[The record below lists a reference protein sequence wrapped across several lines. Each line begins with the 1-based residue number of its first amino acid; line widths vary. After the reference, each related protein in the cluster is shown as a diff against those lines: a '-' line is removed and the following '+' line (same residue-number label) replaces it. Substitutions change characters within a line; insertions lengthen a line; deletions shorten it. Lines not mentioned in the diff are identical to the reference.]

1 MKKLLLTIFAVG
13 TFAMSTNAQSVM
25 ITSSLTKTPSSS
37 ALVQYNNLFG
47 QWNMPDKD
55 DPFPFAVIRVDLTGN
70 ANSVRAAKLKLGFD
84 VGSLQ
89 RIESDVR
96 TEPNKIIIL
105 VPREVRNISLTCG
118 DGCEKQVLYS
128 GRLESNAVY
137 TCKVEYTPAENE
149 GQKANQVA
157 TDKKSNIVVMNIV
170 DKTQQIPEAFQQIIL
185 SNFSKRILETS
196 SYEMNDVSR
205 VSNMINENEYKATG
219 NLSPDQLSAINKSG
233 VDYLLL
239 TEINFANA
247 KKQIDNKNLEKFV
260 DFFNADDYIVN
271 VKVLNTKTNVMEK
284 SDYFIS
290 KNNRTPMQNKSL
302 ELAGRL
308 FQQQT
313 QDVVSEEEPIE
324 EPIEEVQEA
333 EALKIV
339 RYSKSDRKLYDIPEY
354 KYGETAMDREAMAAF
369 LKRNCPD
376 AYKKM
381 AKSKGV
387 IAGGWS
393 CFAVGL
399 AALAGGMTMEMLY
412 INNRFNDWE
421 DHSDE
426 GYYSKEYNDKI
437 YVYTIADKTY
447 RVDYPSGY
455 KAGSESIGGYPFKN
469 KYTTFHTAGVA
480 MVCAG
485 AALSTVV
492 SIPLLTAGYGM
503 RNNAYKKFNKK
514 CATSTPLTLNLQASG
529 NGLGLALNF

>member
-1 MKKLLLTIFAVG
+1 MRSKENDPIVNKTNKTMKKLFFTILVFG
-13 TFAMSTNAQSVM
+13 TYVMSTNAQSVM
-25 ITSSLTKTPSSS
+25 ITSSLTKTPGSS
-37 ALVQYNNLFG
+37 AIVQYNNLFG

-96 TEPNKIIIL
+96 TEPNKILIL
-105 VPREVRNISLTCG
+105 VPKEIRNIYLTCG

-149 GQKANQVA
+149 GQQTNQVA
-157 TDKKSNIVVMNIV
+157 TNKKSNIVVMNIV

-196 SYEMNDVSR
+196 SYDMNDASR
-205 VSNMINENEYKATG
+205 VSNLINENEYRETG
-219 NLSPDQLSAINKSG
+219 NLSLEQISAISKSG

-239 TEINFANA
+239 TEINLANA
-247 KKQIDNKNLEKFV
+247 RKQIDNKNLEKLF
-260 DFFNADDYIVN
+260 DFLNADDYIIN
-271 VKVLNTKTNVMEK
+271 VKVLNTKTNATEK

-290 KNNRTPMQNKSL
+290 KNNRNTLQNKSL

-313 QDVVSEEEPIE
+313 QEIVAEEELAE

-333 EALKIV
+333 EPIKIV
-339 RYSKSDRKLYDIPEY
+339 RNSKSDRKLYDIPEY
-354 KYGETAMDREAMAAF
+354 KYGETDMDREAMTAF
-369 LKRNCPD
+369 LKNNCPE

-381 AKSKGV
+381 KKSKGA

-393 CFAVGL
+393 CFAIGL
-399 AALAGGMTMEMLY
+399 AALAGGTTMEMLY
-412 INNRFNDWE
+412 TFE
-421 DHSDE
+421 KK
-426 GYYSKEYNDKI
+426 Y
-437 YVYTIADKTY
+437 
-447 RVDYPSGY
+447 DYLHIP
-455 KAGSESIGGYPFKN
+455 
-469 KYTTFHTAGVA
+469 GVA
-480 MVCAG
+480 LVCAG
-485 AALSTVV
+485 GTLTTV
-492 SIPLLTAGYGM
+492 SIPLLSAGYGM

-514 CATSTPLTLNLQASG
+514 CATTTPLTLNLQAGS
-529 NGLGLALNF
+529 NGLGLALCF

>member
-1 MKKLLLTIFAVG
+1 MRSKENDPIVNKTNKTMKKLFFTILVFG
-13 TFAMSTNAQSVM
+13 TYVMSTNAQSVM
-25 ITSSLTKTPSSS
+25 ITSSLTKTPGSS
-37 ALVQYNNLFG
+37 AIVQYNNLFG

-96 TEPNKIIIL
+96 TEPNKILIL
-105 VPREVRNISLTCG
+105 VPKEIRNIYLTCG

-149 GQKANQVA
+149 GQQTNQVA
-157 TDKKSNIVVMNIV
+157 TNKKSNIVVMNIV

-196 SYEMNDVSR
+196 SYDMNDASR
-205 VSNMINENEYKATG
+205 VSNLINENEYRETG
-219 NLSPDQLSAINKSG
+219 NLSLEQISAISKSG

-247 KKQIDNKNLEKFV
+247 RKQIDNKNLEKLF
-260 DFFNADDYIVN
+260 DFLNADDYIIN
-271 VKVLNTKTNVMEK
+271 VKVLNTKTNATEK

-290 KNNRTPMQNKSL
+290 KNNRNTLQNKSS
-302 ELAGRL
+302 ELAARL
-308 FQQQT
+308 FQSQMQEI
-313 QDVVSEEEPIE
+313 VAE

-333 EALKIV
+333 EPIKIV
-339 RYSKSDRKLYDIPEY
+339 RNSKSDRKLYDIPEY
-354 KYGETAMDREAMAAF
+354 KYGETDMDREAMTAF
-369 LKRNCPD
+369 LKNNCPE

-381 AKSKGV
+381 KKSKGA

-393 CFAVGL
+393 CFAIGL
-399 AALAGGMTMEMLY
+399 AALAGGTTMEMLSFEKKY
-412 INNRFNDWE
+412 
-421 DHSDE
+421 
-426 GYYSKEYNDKI
+426 
-437 YVYTIADKTY
+437 
-447 RVDYPSGY
+447 DYLHIP
-455 KAGSESIGGYPFKN
+455 
-469 KYTTFHTAGVA
+469 GVA
-480 MVCAG
+480 LVCAG
-485 AALSTVV
+485 GALTTV
-492 SIPLLTAGYGM
+492 SIPLLSAGYGM

-514 CATSTPLTLNLQASG
+514 CATTTPLTLNLQAGS
-529 NGLGLALNF
+529 NGLGLALSF